1 MKNFL
6 LFDVALFPSRVMC
19 PPAPHGGDGVID
31 RKIDAKVLLSL
42 FNVDRAGIE
51 PAIHRISLPWLH
63 PSKFPSLQRT
73 ASFSS
78 VTHLRHTPH
87 RIRQW
92 SMKNFVLLFLC
103 VAYTEASFIL

>member
-1 MKNFL
+1 
-6 LFDVALFPSRVMC
+6 
-19 PPAPHGGDGVID
+19 
-31 RKIDAKVLLSL
+31 
-42 FNVDRAGIE
+42 
-51 PAIHRISLPWLH
+51 
-63 PSKFPSLQRT
+63 LQRT